1 MNENNTNINWYP
13 GHMAK
18 SKKQI
23 LEDLKLVDVV
33 VEVLD
38 ARIPISS
45 KNPDV
50 DGYSK
55 NKKRIIVL
63 NKKDLADEN
72 ITAKWIEY
80 YKRLGIPCIA
90 IEANTGDNVKK
101 IVDAIL
107 NVYKEDAIKYAEA
120 GRTGKAC
127 RVIILGIPNVGKSTL
142 INRLAGRK
150 AQEVSNKPGVT
161 RKNQWIRIEGIELLD
176 TPGMLWPKLGD
187 EKIARNLAYTNS
199 IGINA
204 IDTEEI
210 AYYLLE
216 YLVSNYPARIKER
229 YDVDVNDFDK
239 DDIDYIL
246 NIREQIARKKGCI
259 MSGNQINEQK
269 VSDMIINDFR
279 NGKLGRISIE
289 KPEEN

>member
-23 LEDLKLVDVV
+23 QEDLKLVDVV

-50 DGYSK
+50 DGYARG
-55 NKKRIIVL
+55 KKRIIVL

-72 ITAKWIEY
+72 VTNKWIEY
-80 YKRLGIPCIA
+80 YKKKSIPCIA
-90 IEANTGDNVKK
+90 VEASTGDNVKK
-101 IVDAIL
+101 IIPLIL
-107 NVYKEDAIKYAEA
+107 SEYKEDAMKYAEA

-142 INRLAGRK
+142 INKLAGRK

-161 RKNQWIRIEGIELLD
+161 RKNQWIRLEGIELLD

-187 EKIARNLAYTNS
+187 DNIARNLAYTNS

-216 YLVSNYPARIKER
+216 YLVTNYPERINER
-229 YDVDVNDFDK
+229 YSVDVDNFDK
-239 DDIDYIL
+239 DDMDYIL
-246 NIREQIARKKGCI
+246 NIREKVARNKGCI
-259 MSGNQINEQK
+259 MSGNMINEQK

-279 NGKLGRISIE
+279 NGKLGKISIE
-289 KPEEN
+289 RPKEN